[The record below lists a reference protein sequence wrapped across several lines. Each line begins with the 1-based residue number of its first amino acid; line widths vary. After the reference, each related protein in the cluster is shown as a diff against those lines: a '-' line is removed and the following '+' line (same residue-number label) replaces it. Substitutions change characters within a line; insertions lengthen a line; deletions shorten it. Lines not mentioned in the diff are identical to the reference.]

1 MEILGYN
8 MPEDLY
14 YDEHHFWF
22 RKEGDELVVGMD
34 DFAIKLAGQ
43 IVFVQLPYEGKAV
56 SAGKKFAKVESGKWL
71 GTVYSPVD
79 GEISAVNEE
88 LEENPELINSDC
100 YGQGWMYRIKADD
113 MSQLDELKHGGRE
126 VLEPWWMPVRN
137 AASAWMSARQWLPQE
152 TPGSLPRCVWLT

>member
-1 MEILGYN
+1 MN
-8 MPEDLY
+8 
-14 YDEHHFWF
+14 
-22 RKEGDELVVGMD
+22 

-88 LEENPELINSDC
+88 LEEDPELINRDC
-100 YGQGWMYRIKADD
+100 YGQGWMYRIKTDD
-113 MSQLDELKHGGRE
+113 MSPLEGLKHGGRE
-126 VLEPWWMPVRN
+126 VLEPW
-137 AASAWMSARQWLPQE
+137 LQE
-152 TPGSLPRCVWLT
+152 DIAKFAKE